1 LGGGLS
7 GAVARVGR
15 GENIEQEEEVVAQ
28 GEERGARK
36 RTEA

>member
-1 LGGGLS
+1 LGRGLW
-7 GAVARVGR
+7 GAAARVGR
-15 GENIEQEEEVVAQ
+15 GENIEQEEEEVAQ